1 MALKQSLFTNM
12 FLRNL
17 LGYFGSRST
26 YYPSK
31 NSIIPYFQYRIGAYH
46 PDHYLYFPK
55 EPFALMYKNEIF
67 NKLKEYKGYDII
79 EYLEFHYLPFPD
91 KKDFLRFLLYEVSE
105 RVKLKLSNSQ
115 KLKLQTV
122 IEWISEKQLEQQK
135 LEKQEITRQIE
146 QDVRT
151 VLNNDQQLKQ
161 MDSESIVN
169 FLSDKLSNRIEVLM
183 TDTEQRMEAL
193 TNSFL
198 TGNIEL
204 NNHNH
209 QEKLIQLLILI
220 STIQA
225 PKDVAKGEQVF
236 KRFSFTDLA
245 SLLHLHFEAFKN
257 KRLNTIQ
264 VNIKDSN
271 ETLNLKNPK
280 VQKLTDALRDFFY

>member
-1 MALKQSLFTNM
+1 MQIVL
-12 FLRNL
+12 
-17 LGYFGSRST
+17 
-26 YYPSK
+26 
-31 NSIIPYFQYRIGAYH
+31 
-46 PDHYLYFPK
+46 
-55 EPFALMYKNEIF
+55 
-67 NKLKEYKGYDII
+67 
-79 EYLEFHYLPFPD
+79 
-91 KKDFLRFLLYEVSE
+91 
-105 RVKLKLSNSQ
+105 
-115 KLKLQTV
+115 
-122 IEWISEKQLEQQK
+122 EWISEKQQEQQK
-135 LEKQEITRQIE
+135 LEKQELTQQIE

-151 VLNNDQQLKQ
+151 VLNNDPEFKQ
-161 MDSESIVN
+161 IDSENIVN
-169 FLSDKLSNRIEVLM
+169 SLSDKLSNRIEVLM

-225 PKDVAKGEQVF
+225 PKDLAKGEQLF

-257 KRLNTIQ
+257 KKLNTIQ
-264 VNIKDSN
+264 VNIKERN

-280 VQKLTDALRDFFY
+280 VQKLTEALRDFFY

>member
-1 MALKQSLFTNM
+1 MRRQ
-12 FLRNL
+12 
-17 LGYFGSRST
+17 
-26 YYPSK
+26 
-31 NSIIPYFQYRIGAYH
+31 
-46 PDHYLYFPK
+46 
-55 EPFALMYKNEIF
+55 YKNEIF

-79 EYLEFHYLPFPD
+79 QYLEFHYQPYPD
-91 KKDFLRFLLYEVSE
+91 KNNFLRFLLYEASE
-105 RVKLKLSNSQ
+105 RIKLGLSNSQ
-115 KLKLQTV
+115 KLKLETV
-122 IEWISEKQLEQQK
+122 IEWISEKQQEQQK
-135 LEKQEITRQIE
+135 LEKQELAQQIE
-146 QDVRT
+146 HDVRT
-151 VLNNDQQLKQ
+151 VLNNDPEFKQ
-161 MDSESIVN
+161 IDSDYIVN
-169 FLSDKLSNRIEVLM
+169 SLADKLSNRIEVLM

-225 PKDVAKGEQVF
+225 PKEVAKGEQLF

-257 KRLNTIQ
+257 KKLNTIQ
-264 VNIKDSN
+264 VNIKERN
-271 ETLNLKNPK
+271 ETLNIKNPK